1 MTDVSVTNDN
11 IENLDK
17 TNTNDK
23 ETKQPGE
30 TNLIHRTDE
39 HPFSLIITQWL

>member
-23 ETKQPGE
+23 ETKQE
-30 TNLIHRTDE
+30 KTNLIHRTDE

>member
-23 ETKQPGE
+23 ETKQE
-30 TNLIHRTDE
+30 KTT
-39 HPFSLIITQWL
+39 